1 MNNNNQVAPGWARGT
16 DDAGRAVYHQ
26 VATAEP
32 GYALSRPVDVQR
44 ITQDAIGANAAMVNQ
59 MLRQFAPTIDAPGN
73 RHPQVTGIS
82 SPDELS
88 ARNQRFRWT
97 TVEVVI
103 LVAITAAGIVL
114 IVQRAMELDTVAT
127 IAGWLVLSGFG
138 GVASATWVSH
148 QESQLTPEAIEME
161 RTRGEFDIATQDGE
175 TKRILI
181 EAYADAVR
189 DDAAARR
196 ASAEAQ
202 RAANMAYLERSKPV
216 QRPQRAPVQAYDD
229 SCQDDY
235 EQPQQAPF
243 APSVATWDDGET
255 EEFQAIAPAQPD
267 RALVAMLAE
276 IDRIYADCN
285 ERNSDTITSRL
296 PWSTRGDWSVR
307 DKERAQAVLD
317 TFDPALIVKGEGGR
331 YRLNRA
337 WRKHDAELEII
348 KAWR

>member
-1 MNNNNQVAPGWARGT
+1 MKTLKVTDHGQVRYVQDYDDDTQTTALAPIDTQKIAREWGDEYVSTMNG
-16 DDAGRAVYHQ
+16 
-26 VATAEP
+26 
-32 GYALSRPVDVQR
+32 
-44 ITQDAIGANAAMVNQ
+44 
-59 MLRQFAPTIDAPGN
+59 MLRQYATPTAPAGN

-88 ARNQRFRWT
+88 ARNERFRWT

-161 RTRGEFDIATQDGE
+161 RVRGDYDIATLYAESNGKVVGAIAESIILDAQ
-175 TKRILI
+175 TKHLN
-181 EAYADAVR
+181 
-189 DDAAARR
+189 
-196 ASAEAQ
+196 AEAQ
-202 RAANMAYLERSKPV
+202 RAATMAHLESSKA
-216 QRPQRAPVQAYDD
+216 RTAPQRAQPTRYDESD
-229 SCQDDY
+229 LY
-235 EQPQQAPF
+235 APETAVQAPF
-243 APSVATWDDGET
+243 APSVAAWDGDET
-255 EEFQAIAPAQPD
+255 EEFQPIAPAQPD

-285 ERNSDTITSRL
+285 ARGSDTITTRL
-296 PWSTRGDWSVR
+296 PWSARGEWTPR
-307 DKERAQAVLD
+307 DKERAQAALS
-317 TFDPALIVKGEGGR
+317 TIDPALIIAGEGGR
-331 YRLNRA
+331 YRLNRQ
-337 WRKHDAELEII
+337 WRKHDAELKII